1 MFEPEKTAI
10 LLVVACFTVAAL
22 WIGVAQAFGRLRGRR
37 IWTTFFVEILVLSAI
52 FGPALLGP
60 AWYAASILVIGL
72 ATGLE
77 MTQTIARTP
86 IGGAGAGRWPG
97 SGRPL
102 LIALLYPGLFL
113 VFLLALGASPTG
125 FADVFFCYAMVEL
138 NDSCAYLVGAT
149 FGKTRPFPS
158 LSPNKTTAGLVGGP
172 ILTVAL
178 SPLFHF
184 ALPELALSE
193 VVLSAALLALLGT
206 AGDLIASAI
215 KRAARVKDFGT
226 LVPTHGGVLDVY
238 DSLIFVA
245 PFFYACLSYYRA
257 R

>member
-1 MFEPEKTAI
+1 MFEPAKTAI
-10 LLVVACFTVAAL
+10 ELVVACFTVAAI
-22 WIGVAQAFGRLRGRR
+22 WIGTAQAFGRLRGRR
-37 IWTTFFVEILVLSAI
+37 IWITFFVEIVVLAAI

-60 AWYAASILVIGL
+60 PWYAGAILVIGL
-72 ATGLE
+72 ASTRE
-77 MTQTIARTP
+77 MTLTIARTDM
-86 IGGAGAGRWPG
+86 GAAAGRGLRW
-97 SGRPL
+97 GRPL
-102 LIALLYPGLFL
+102 LIALFYPGLFL
-113 VFLLALGASPTG
+113 AFLVALGASPTG

-149 FGKTRPFPS
+149 FGKARPFPN
-158 LSPNKTTAGLVGGP
+158 LSPNKTLAGLVGGP
-172 ILTVAL
+172 ILTVAI

-184 ALPELALSE
+184 ALPELSLPELLLA
-193 VVLSAALLALLGT
+193 AALLAVLGS

-226 LVPTHGGVLDVY
+226 WVPTHGGVLDVY

-245 PFFYACLSYYRA
+245 PFFWAFLSYYRV

>member
-1 MFEPEKTAI
+1 MFEPRKTAF

-37 IWTTFFVEILVLSAI
+37 IWVAFLVEILVLAAI
-52 FGPALLGP
+52 FLPAFLGP
-60 AWYAASILVIGL
+60 VWYAGAILAIGL
-72 ATGLE
+72 AAGRE
-77 MTQTIARTP
+77 MTLTVARMGESASA
-86 IGGAGAGRWPG
+86 GGGPRRGRA
-97 SGRPL
+97 L
-102 LIALLYPGLFL
+102 LIALFYPGLF
-113 VFLLALGASPTG
+113 VAFLIALGVSPTG

-149 FGKTRPFPS
+149 FGKTRPFPN
-158 LSPNKTTAGLVGGP
+158 LSPNKTVAGLVGGP

-184 ALPELALSE
+184 AMPGLS
-193 VVLSAALLALLGT
+193 LGQLLFAAALLAGLGA

-215 KRAARVKDFGT
+215 KRAAGVKDFGT
-226 LVPTHGGVLDVY
+226 WVPTHGGVLDVY
-238 DSLIFVA
+238 DSLIFAA
-245 PFFYACLSYYRA
+245 PFFLAFLSYYRV

>member
-1 MFEPEKTAI
+1 MFEPAKTAI
-10 LLVVACFTVAAL
+10 VLAVACFTIAAI
-22 WIGVAQAFGRLRGRR
+22 WIGAAQAFGRLRGRR
-37 IWTTFFVEILVLSAI
+37 IWTTYFVEVLVLAAI

-60 AWYAASILVIGL
+60 SWFAAVILVIGL
-72 ATGLE
+72 ATGRE
-77 MTQTIARTP
+77 MAHTIARTEIAAEEGTRP
-86 IGGAGAGRWPG
+86 RWGRA
-97 SGRPL
+97 L
-102 LIALLYPGLFL
+102 LIALVYPGMFL

-138 NDSCAYLVGAT
+138 NDSCAYLVGGT
-149 FGKTRPFPS
+149 FGKTRPFPN
-158 LSPNKTTAGLVGGP
+158 LSPNKTTAGLIGGP
-172 ILTVAL
+172 VLTVAL

-184 ALPELALSE
+184 ALPELSLPE
-193 VVLSAALLALLGT
+193 LLLAASLLAVLGT